1 MEHKKIHTILVSGR
15 GNSKIVEGSLE
26 TLLKHFEGILKCETP
41 HTFKALLKNLNNSET
56 NSLLNEQ
63 STVIY
68 EEI

>member
-1 MEHKKIHTILVSGR
+1 MEHKIHTILVSGR

-41 HTFKALLKNLNNSET
+41 LTFKALLKNLNNFET